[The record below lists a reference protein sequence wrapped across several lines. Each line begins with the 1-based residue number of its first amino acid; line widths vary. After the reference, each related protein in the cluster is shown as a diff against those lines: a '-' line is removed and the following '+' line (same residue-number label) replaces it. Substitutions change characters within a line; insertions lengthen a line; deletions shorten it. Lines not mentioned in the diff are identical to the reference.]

1 MHRSNP
7 GRTLAGGR
15 HLNLISYSMMAP
27 WLILFAV
34 FTILPI
40 AASIVLSFTYYNM
53 LQPPRFIGLSNYLRL
68 LLDDDVFLI
77 AVKNTALYAVI
88 TGPIGYILSF
98 VIAWFINDAPA
109 PARSALT
116 LLFYAPSLA
125 GNVYI
130 IWQFIFSGDA
140 YGLLNSTMMQTGIL
154 KEPLNWLKD
163 PQYNSYAC
171 IVVMLW
177 MSMGTGFLAMLAGF
191 KNLNSSLFEAAAID
205 GMRNRWQELW
215 YVTLPQMVPQ
225 LLIGAVL
232 SIAGAFAVGYQCMA
246 LTGFPSTDYSTHT
259 IVLHILDYGTMRF
272 EMGYA
277 SAIAVVLFLLMVL
290 TWGGIRKAMARFSED

>member
-1 MHRSNP
+1 MRRNKP
-7 GRTLAGGR
+7 GRSLAKGQ
-15 HLNLISYSMMAP
+15 HVNLVSYSMMAP

-34 FTILPI
+34 FTLLPI
-40 AASIVLSFTYYNM
+40 VASVVLSLTYYNM
-53 LQPPRFIGLSNYLRL
+53 LQPPRFVGLSNYLRL

-77 AVKNTALYAVI
+77 ALKNTALYAIV
-88 TGPIGYILSF
+88 TGPVGYVLSF
-98 VIAWFINDAPA
+98 VIAWLINDTPKF
-109 PARSALT
+109 ARSPLT

-140 YGLLNSTMMQTGIL
+140 YGLLNSTLMQLGIL
-154 KEPLNWLKD
+154 KEPLLWLKD

-171 IVVMLW
+171 MVVMLW
-177 MSMGTGFLAMLAGF
+177 MSLGTGFLAMLAGF

-205 GMRNRWQELW
+205 GLRNRWQELW

-232 SIAGAFAVGYQCMA
+232 SISGAFAVGYQCMA

-259 IVLHILDYGTMRF
+259 IVLHILDYGTTRF

-277 SAIAVVLFLLMVL
+277 SSIAVILFLLMVV
-290 TWGGIRKAMARFSED
+290 TWGAIRRAIGRFSDE